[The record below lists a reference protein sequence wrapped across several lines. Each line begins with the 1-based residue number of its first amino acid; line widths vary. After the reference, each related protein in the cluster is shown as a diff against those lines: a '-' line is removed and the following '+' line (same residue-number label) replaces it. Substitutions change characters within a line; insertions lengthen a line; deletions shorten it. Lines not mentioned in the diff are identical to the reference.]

1 MSAPGLAER
10 SRNDPQISSTQIGS
24 IDQTRRPS
32 SSSSGR
38 PGSDRS
44 SSSTQAKS
52 NPNRGQQNPFNEGTP
67 IASNP
72 ESPARAYQSTDQ
84 TKNNESGQGNG
95 QSKNPTQSSGS
106 PGDQNPRSDS
116 NIEPKVPWYS
126 RLADKFG
133 SVELDNKGS
142 VARDHLAL
150 GGFPHDLLCV
160 SLLLTSFRS
169 ERTFLAWLRTSLAFA
184 SIGIAITQ
192 LFRLSGSGDTG
203 AVPSVNPNS
212 FPPLLS
218 QSVLDPTTT
227 SSPSSRLRSIGKP
240 LGTTFIGIALL
251 ILLVGFHRYFESQ
264 YWIIRGKFP
273 ASRGSVA
280 LIAMVSAALIV
291 SALVVILTIAPNA
304 VEK

>member
-10 SRNDPQISSTQIGS
+10 SRNDPQISSTDIGS

-38 PGSDRS
+38 PGSGRS
-44 SSSTQAKS
+44 SSSQVKS
-52 NPNRGQQNPFNEGTP
+52 NPNRGQQNPFNEDTP

-72 ESPARAYQSTDQ
+72 ESPGRRYQSTDQ

-106 PGDQNPRSDS
+106 PGDQNPQSNS

-133 SVELDNKGS
+133 SVELENKGS

-150 GGFPHDLLCV
+150 GGFLHYLLCV

-192 LFRLSGSGDTG
+192 LFRLSGSGTG
-203 AVPSVNPNS
+203 TVGSVDPNV

-218 QSVLDPTTT
+218 QSVFDPTTT
-227 SSPSSRLRSIGKP
+227 LSPSSRLRSIGKP
-240 LGTTFIGIALL
+240 LGTTFIGIAIL
-251 ILLVGFHRYFESQ
+251 ILMVGFHRYFESQ

-291 SALVVILTIAPNA
+291 SALVVILTVAPNA
-304 VEK
+304 VET